1 MGTVAPSYKKV
12 FVVLLCILTKLWLA
26 FVNTEYHDHILS
38 LFITVF
44 PLLDDKERQYWC
56 WKLLESAYQCFKV
69 LRVHKLLQLPDVYS
83 HDILQCLSGCLTKL
97 QTKSTNVVSW

>member
-1 MGTVAPSYKKV
+1 MH
-12 FVVLLCILTKLWLA
+12 FNKLVTSICDIHA
-26 FVNTEYHDHILS
+26 KDQDHILS
-38 LFITVF
+38 LFITAF

-69 LRVHKLLQLPDVYS
+69 LRVHKLLQLTDVYS
-83 HDILQCLSGCLTKL
+83 HDILQCLSRCLTKL